1 MPTSRLQL
9 AVLLWFAAMLAAG
22 CVQLGPIAPMAPP
35 FDAVLLAEADT
46 AVQSFIDKKQL
57 PGAVYYLEHQRRI
70 YEKAYGHLT
79 YENDAAPVHVDTIF
93 DAASLTKIIATTP
106 SVMMLVE
113 EGKLKLDAHLTDY
126 FPECANGGKEAI
138 TLRQLLTHTSGLSAS
153 LAPKP
158 PWSGAAAA
166 LALACKQKVTHP
178 PGTFFRYSDINFVLL
193 GELVKKASGLP
204 LDQFAARRIYGPLG
218 MRDSG
223 FLPLQRFAAERIA
236 PTQLITEASLVE
248 SLHGDLAAGSVLR
261 GVVHD
266 PTARF
271 MGGVAG
277 SAGLFTTAA
286 DLARYAR
293 MILNGGELDGVR
305 ILSRESVRLMTT
317 VQTPEAVASR
327 RAIGF
332 DIDSAYS
339 RPRGTVFPIGS
350 YGHTGF
356 TGCILWID
364 PFSKTFYIFLS
375 NRVYPKD
382 GTNIVPLYN
391 ILGTLSAQA
400 LTDFDFSN
408 VQGALARSA
417 ATPASLLPPPTP

>member
-1 MPTSRLQL
+1 MLGIR
-9 AVLLWFAAMLAAG
+9 LAALL
-22 CVQLGPIAPMAPP
+22 CLACLLAACAQFVPIAPP
-35 FDAVLLAEADT
+35 FDAARLVEVGP
-46 AVQSFIDKKQL
+46 AVQSFIAKKQL
-57 PGAVYYLEHQRRI
+57 PGAVYHLERSGRV
-70 YEKAYGHLT
+70 YEAAFGHLT
-79 YENDAAPVHVDTIF
+79 YEENAAPTRVDTVF
-93 DAASLTKIIATTP
+93 DAASLTKVIATAP
-106 SVMMLVE
+106 SVLMLVE
-113 EGKLKLDAHLTDY
+113 EGKLALDAKLVDY

-138 TLRQLLTHTSGLSAS
+138 TLRHLLTHTSGLSAS
-153 LAPKP
+153 LPGKLA
-158 PWSGAAAA
+158 WSGADTA
-166 LALACKQKVTHP
+166 LAMACRQTVTHP
-178 PGTFFRYSDINFVLL
+178 PGTFFRYSDINYVLL
-193 GELVKKASGLP
+193 GELVKKVSGMP
-204 LDQFAARRIYGPLG
+204 LNEFAARRIYGPLA

-223 FLPLQRFAAERIA
+223 FLPLTRMTADRIA
-236 PTQLITEASLVE
+236 PTQLLNEAGPADT
-248 SLHGDLAAGSVLR
+248 LHLDLAPGRELR

-271 MGGVAG
+271 MGSVAG
-277 SAGLFTTAA
+277 SAGFFTTAG

-317 VQTPEAVASR
+317 VQSPEAVPSR

-339 RPRGTVFPIGS
+339 RPRGSVFPIGS
-350 YGHTGF
+350 FGHTGF

-400 LTDFDFSN
+400 VTGFDFAH
-408 VQGALARSA
+408 VPGALAPSA
-417 ATPASLLPPPTP
+417 ATPASTIAPPMQ